1 MSICSRCVLPDTF
14 PGISFDDQG
23 VCNYCR
29 NMPVPDSDEKQAY
42 RKKFEDLLDNRR
54 SSDSFDVLLAY
65 SGGKDSTYTLYL
77 LTKKFSLKV
86 LAFVF
91 DNGFISE
98 QAMKN

>member
-42 RKKFEDLLDNRR
+42 RKNSKTCSRTGEPVTPSMCCSHTAEARTRPIR
-54 SSDSFDVLLAY
+54 STS
-65 SGGKDSTYTLYL
+65 
-77 LTKKFSLKV
+77 
-86 LAFVF
+86 
-91 DNGFISE
+91 
-98 QAMKN
+98 